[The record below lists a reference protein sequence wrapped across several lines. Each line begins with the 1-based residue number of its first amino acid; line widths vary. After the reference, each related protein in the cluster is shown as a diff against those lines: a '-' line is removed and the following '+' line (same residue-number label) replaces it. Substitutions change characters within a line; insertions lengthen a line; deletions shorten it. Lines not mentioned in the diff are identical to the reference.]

1 MLISVVITNY
11 NYGRFLG
18 DAIDSVLSQT
28 YPDVE
33 CVVVDDGSTDNS
45 REVIAA
51 RPGVVA
57 IFQENG
63 GQARAL
69 RTGMATAR
77 GSVVISLDADDWLLP
92 EACAR
97 IAQAWLPGTVC
108 LNYRL
113 CINGDRAQVWPGE
126 PFLDGGHAEFLAA
139 NGYYPSAPMS
149 GNAFDREYVKTI
161 FARAQGLDG
170 DGVDAYLLYSA
181 PLFGRIAHV
190 DEILGVY
197 RTHGGNVSMT
207 SGRRTVRNLGD
218 HAYYQYWAQQNAQ
231 RFAKERGVFV
241 PRCDHLVGAY
251 PSLWLMLAKD
261 AGYDRRPLPDQP
273 HLVTILAA
281 IKGFVLQPAI
291 DPLRRVKNVGLL
303 LAMAV
308 LPSASRR
315 WLARRLIFRDA
326 PDDVSPKN
334 RIAEA
339 SAADR
344 CEMSS

>member
-45 REVIAA
+45 RDVIAS
-51 RPGVVA
+51 RSGVVA
-57 IFQENG
+57 IFKENG

-69 RTGMATAR
+69 RTGMEAAR

-97 IAQAWLPGTVC
+97 IAQAWRPGTVC

-113 CINGDRAQVWPGE
+113 SVNGDPAQVWPGE
-126 PFLDGGHAEFLAA
+126 PFLDEGHAEFLAA

-149 GNAFDREYVKTI
+149 GNAFERDYVAAI
-161 FARAQGLDG
+161 LARAEGLDG

-181 PLFGRIAHV
+181 PVFGKIAHV

-218 HAYYQYWAQQNAQ
+218 HAYYQFWAQQNAQ
-231 RFAKERGVFV
+231 RFAKERGVSL
-241 PRCDHLVGAY
+241 PSRNHLVGAY

-261 AGYDRRPLPDQP
+261 GGYVRRPLPDQP
-273 HLVTILAA
+273 HLVTIGAA
-281 IKGFVLQPAI
+281 IRGFLFQPAI
-291 DPLRRVKNVGLL
+291 DPVRRAKNVGLL

-315 WLARRLIFRDA
+315 WLARKLIFGDA
-326 PDDVSPKN
+326 PDGSPQP
-334 RIAEA
+334 RIEEA
-339 SAADR
+339 SAADS
-344 CEMSS
+344 CEASS